1 MQLLNSNIP
10 RRALTTRYGNKKAQ
24 DILNLVLFMFVA
36 FSFYKDGGAK
46 GIRTP
51 DLLNA
56 IQTRYQL
63 RHNPVSFKYHT
74 TFLSGCQCFL
84 SICGRFLENSFP
96 AETKSI
102 VFLTRPTIPNAG
114 QKANIPRFRQKNV
127 FPALRYHF
135 STDRIY

>member
-1 MQLLNSNIP
+1 
-10 RRALTTRYGNKKAQ
+10 
-24 DILNLVLFMFVA
+24 MFVA
-36 FSFYKDGGAK
+36 FSYYKDGGAK

-63 RHNPVSFKYHT
+63 RHNPVSFLYHT
-74 TFLSGCQCFL
+74 IFLSGCQCFL
-84 SICGRFLENSFP
+84 YICGRFLENSFP

-102 VFLTRPTIPNAG
+102 VFLARPTIPNAG
-114 QKANIPRFRQKNV
+114 QKSDIPRFRQKNV